1 MKEFAMLMGFG
12 IGLVTGALMYKYSQC
27 TKELVSKGEN
37 AVMKEVDNLK
47 KTVKKANQKEKATQ
61 SNESQTSK

>member
-27 TKELVSKGEN
+27 TKDIVNKGEQ
-37 AVMKEVDNLK
+37 AVIKEVDNIK
-47 KTVKKANQKEKATQ
+47 KAVKKVNEKEKAA
-61 SNESQTSK
+61 ESQE

>member
-27 TKELVSKGEN
+27 TKDIVNKGEQT
-37 AVMKEVDNLK
+37 VIKEVDNIK
-47 KTVKKANQKEKATQ
+47 KAVKKVNEKEKAA
-61 SNESQTSK
+61 ESQE